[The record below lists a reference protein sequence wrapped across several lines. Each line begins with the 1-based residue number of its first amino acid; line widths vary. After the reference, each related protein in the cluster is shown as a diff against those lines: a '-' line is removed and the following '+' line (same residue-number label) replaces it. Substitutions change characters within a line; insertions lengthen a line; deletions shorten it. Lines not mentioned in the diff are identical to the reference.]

1 MENRKFTNN
10 DIRKAIHRSQHTQRN
25 WDLDT
30 PVSKEDLDTIVEAA
44 TQCPS
49 KQGRPFYKTHV
60 ITNRELIE
68 KIHAETEGSGL
79 VFTEDGVKAQ
89 TNPQT
94 LANVVLVFERN
105 NETKSHSKHPAY
117 EKHEDVTQRDTDVAI
132 GIAAG
137 YVNIVSSMLGYR
149 TGCCQCFD
157 PAKMSET
164 IGIEGDTLLIMGVGN
179 AQEGVNRRI
188 HHKDGTYV
196 FNSKRKEE
204 MPVSYVA

>member
-1 MENRKFTNN
+1 MEKRSFTNN

-25 WDLDT
+25 WDLNK
-30 PVSKEDLDTIVEAA
+30 PVDKEDLQTIVEAA

-60 ITNRELIE
+60 ITNRDIIE
-68 KIHAETEGSGL
+68 KIHAKTEGSGL
-79 VFTEDGVKAQ
+79 VFTEEGVKAQ

-105 NETKSHSKHPAY
+105 KETKAHSKHPAGGT
-117 EKHEDVTQRDTDVAI
+117 HEDVTQRDTDVAI

-157 PAKMSET
+157 PADMAET
-164 IGIEGDTLLIMGVGN
+164 LGLEGDVLLVMGVGN
-179 AQEGVNRRI
+179 GQEGVNRRV
-188 HHKDGTYV
+188 HHKDSSYV
-196 FNSKRKEE
+196 FSTKRKEE
-204 MPVSYVA
+204 MKISYVA